1 MGAVVSASKV
11 KLVPG
16 HYILS
21 KDVDN
26 PHYDGRCTTG
36 VRSLRKFAEGSTW
49 RVAEGSHA
57 LETFR
62 YSSGFMRQ
70 IDELLGPHL
79 VPLDTPITRLADAID
94 LERGSIHP
102 SYHSSGRLA
111 DILKKLI
118 SMGKLEVEDVRE
130 ASMAIE
136 DDIRAEEKGTEVSSH
151 EQQPR

>member
-1 MGAVVSASKV
+1 MSASPKV
-11 KLVPG
+11 KLLPG

-21 KDVDN
+21 KDIDN

-36 VRSLRKFAEGSTW
+36 LRSQRKFTEGSTW
-49 RVAEGSHA
+49 RVGEGSHS

-62 YSSGFMRQ
+62 YASGGFLRQ
-70 IDELLGPHL
+70 LDELLGPHL

-102 SYHSSGRLA
+102 SYHSSGRIA